1 MEQRIQK
8 LIAASGLMSRR
19 AAERL
24 IEEGRVL
31 VNGGR
36 ALLGDTAD
44 PERDTITVDGAQLP
58 KPGELIY
65 IMLNKPRGYLTTL
78 SDDRGRKTVA
88 ELTADVGARVYPVG
102 RLDYDSEGLLLL
114 TNDGAFAQK
123 LAHPSH
129 CVRKT
134 YELRVKGENIDHALP
149 VLRSPL
155 VIDGYRIRP
164 ATVRLLKR
172 TENGAVLSVTISEG
186 RNRQI
191 RKMCELAGLSV
202 LRLRR
207 ISEGEVRLG
216 ALPAGKWRHLT
227 ASEIENLQKEK

>member
-24 IEEGRVL
+24 IEEDRVL
-31 VNGGR
+31 VNGER
-36 ALLGDTAD
+36 AFLGGTAD
-44 PERDTITVDGAQLP
+44 PERDTITVDGAPLP
-58 KPGELIY
+58 KLGELVY

-88 ELTADVGARVYPVG
+88 ELTADVGRRVYPVG
-102 RLDYDSEGLLLL
+102 RLDYNSEGLLLL
-114 TNDGAFAQK
+114 TNDGDFAQK
-123 LAHPSH
+123 LEHPSH
-129 CVRKT
+129 QVCKT
-134 YELRVKGENIDHALP
+134 YEVRVKGENVDHALP

-164 ATVRLLKR
+164 ATVRLLTR
-172 TENGAVLSVTISEG
+172 TETGAVLSVTIFEG

-191 RKMCELAGLSV
+191 RKMCESAGLSV

-207 ISEGEVRLG
+207 VSEGGVRLG
-216 ALPAGKWRHLT
+216 ALPVGKWRHLT

>member
-44 PERDTITVDGAQLP
+44 PEQDTITVDGAQLP
-58 KPGELIY
+58 KPGELVY

-88 ELTADVGARVYPVG
+88 ELTADVGARVYPIG

-134 YELRVKGENIDHALP
+134 YEVRVKGENIDQALP

-172 TENGAVLSVTISEG
+172 TETGAVLSVTISEG

-202 LRLRR
+202 LRLCR